1 MKRLILLTLLLV
13 LLINN
18 NSFSQAK
25 IENKMSFYDAES
37 WILFEDYKEAL
48 QIYLRLI
55 RFYPNNSNFKYR
67 IGQCYINIPGEK
79 DKAISYLED
88 AVKNINQNYKEGKFR
103 ETKAP
108 YDALYYL
115 ANAYSIDN
123 QLDKAIET
131 YNLFKKN
138 LNPEVYDSTI
148 VNLQIES
155 CRNASKLMSVPLYI
169 KERNLGNNIN
179 ETYSEFN
186 PVISNDEKLMVFT
199 KSLAFYD
206 AILYS
211 TKTDGN
217 WSNPVNMNEL
227 LKVDYN
233 YYPTSISNDG
243 KTLYLYSSENY
254 DGVIFMSV
262 FENGVWSVPV
272 RLNDNI
278 NTKYWESHATISND
292 NKKLFFTSNR
302 KGTIGGLDIYVSS
315 RDSVGNWGPAEN
327 LGPVINT
334 PYNEETPFLSKDD
347 KTLYFSSRGHYNMG
361 GYDIF
366 YSTRLENGE
375 WTVPLNAGYPMN
387 STDDDVFYR
396 PVNDGY
402 EGYYAKFSPD
412 GFGKQDIYR
421 LEIFNNDHP
430 RKFIIRGMVKVA
442 DLIGTYRDSVKIS
455 AMNIKD
461 PEQLLVVYS
470 DPRTGEYEFELPQGN
485 FEVIYESPYAEIV
498 KRNLD
503 LSLTNPSDSF
513 LLPGTILPKTD
524 YVADLVVE
532 SNKNISTS
540 GADTVMIPLK
550 VEPGSML
557 TVEHWLGDSLLYSE
571 TFPVTDTAFVHKMVP
586 QKGDNKVTFKIT
598 DRFNNTTT
606 ADVFVTRGKETTT
619 EPLVRPEY
627 SRVIAQKQIA
637 ALTEML
643 KNRADDKLRKV
654 ISEADIKNQQFGKV
668 DDLISYIKDEASK
681 SSISPEEVDRL
692 ALKVA
697 VMDNVLTQAAVGLM
711 AKYTEGDLKK
721 LLEDVDIYDQ
731 NLKTWT
737 DLQEYIAAK
746 TGGATNPQDLNL
758 IAANILINVDPA
770 INLIFDKI
778 LAYSEKAES
787 GILFRQSAE
796 TTQSKNIRKAGTWL
810 NSFYDEAHASGLRDN
825 QMSEMFAIIS
835 TMTGTDINKFADDLS
850 SHAAEPFLSFL
861 KSINLKKEKIR
872 NPSDLLL
879 YIFNNKENIPS
890 ENIFSSIADLI
901 SANDISVDEIR
912 SRMEAEKGK
921 NMWYLWILI
930 GAGIIFIILFY
941 RRKQKKEKK

>member
-1 MKRLILLTLLLV
+1 MKRLSLLTLFFV

-18 NSFSQAK
+18 NSFSQAR

-37 WILFEDYKEAL
+37 WVLFEDYKEAL

-55 RFYPNNSNFKYR
+55 RFYPNNSNYKYR

-88 AVKNINQNYKEGKFR
+88 AVKNINPNYKEGKFK
-103 ETKAP
+103 ETGAP

-123 QLDKAIET
+123 QLDKAIEI

-138 LNPEVYDSTI
+138 MDPDVYDSTI

-155 CRNASKLMSVPLYI
+155 CRNARNLMGAPLYI
-169 KERNLGNNIN
+169 KENNLGNNIN
-179 ETYSEFN
+179 ETSSEFN

-206 AILYS
+206 AILFS
-211 TKTDGN
+211 TNTDGS
-217 WSNPVNMNEL
+217 WSTPVNLNEL

-243 KTLYLYSSENY
+243 TKLFLYNSENY
-254 DGVIFMSV
+254 DGVIFVST
-262 FENGVWSVPV
+262 FENGLWSTPV

-292 NKKLFFTSNR
+292 SKKLYFTSNR
-302 KGTIGGLDIYVSS
+302 KGTFGGLDIYVSS
-315 RDSVGNWGPAEN
+315 LDSTGNWGPAEN

-347 KTLYFSSRGHYNMG
+347 RTLFFSSRGHYNMG

-366 YSTRLENGE
+366 YSTRLDNGE
-375 WTVPLNAGYPMN
+375 WTVPLNAGFPMN

-396 PVNDGY
+396 PVNEGY
-402 EGYYAKFSPD
+402 EGYYAKFSPY

-421 LEIFNNDHP
+421 VEIFSEDHP

-455 AMNIKD
+455 AMNIRN
-461 PEQLLVVYS
+461 PEQMVIVYS

-485 FEVIYESPYAEIV
+485 YEVTYDSPYAEKI
-498 KRNLD
+498 KKNLD
-503 LSLTNPSDSF
+503 LPINNPSDSF

-524 YVADLVVE
+524 FVADLVVK
-532 SNKNISTS
+532 SNKNISAS
-540 GADTVMIPLK
+540 GANPILLPLK
-550 VEPGSML
+550 VEPGSIL
-557 TVEHWLGDSLLYSE
+557 TVEHWVGDSLLYSE
-571 TFPVTDTAFVHKMVP
+571 TFPVKDTSFVYKLVP
-586 QKGDNKVTFKIT
+586 QRGDNKVTFKIT
-598 DRFNNTTT
+598 DKFNNTTT
-606 ADVFVTRGKETTT
+606 ADVFVKRGKEITSV
-619 EPLVRPEY
+619 PIVRPEY
-627 SRVIAQKQIA
+627 SRVIANKQIA

-643 KNRADDKLRKV
+643 KKRADDKLRKV
-654 ISEADIKNQQFGKV
+654 ISDADINNQKFAKV

-681 SSISPEEVDRL
+681 SNISPEEVDKL

-697 VMDNVLTQAAVGLM
+697 VMDNVLTQAVVDLLAN
-711 AKYTEGDLKK
+711 YTDGDLKK
-721 LLEDVDIYDQ
+721 ILQDVDIYDQ

-746 TGGATNPQDLNL
+746 TGGLTSPEDLNM
-758 IAANILINVDPA
+758 IAADILTNADPNIILIQS
-770 INLIFDKI
+770 KI
-778 LAYSEKAES
+778 QAYGEKDES
-787 GILFRQSAE
+787 GSLIHQSIEA
-796 TTQSKNIRKAGTWL
+796 TQGKKIKKAGLWL
-810 NSFYDEAHASGLRDN
+810 NSFYDEAHISGLTDKK
-825 QMSEMFAIIS
+825 MSDMFAIIS
-835 TMTGTDINKFADDLS
+835 AKTGADISQFTDDLA
-850 SHAAEPFLSFL
+850 SHAEEPFLSWL
-861 KSINLKKEKIR
+861 RSVNLKKENIR
-872 NPSDLLL
+872 NPSDHLF
-879 YIFNNKENIPS
+879 YIFNNKGNIPPV
-890 ENIFSSIADLI
+890 NIFNTLADMIA
-901 SANDISVDEIR
+901 ANDISVDEIR
-912 SRMEAEKGK
+912 SRMEAEKGGK
-921 NMWYLWILI
+921 LWYLWILI
-930 GAGIIFIILFY
+930 GAGILFIILFY
-941 RRKQKKEKK
+941 RRKQKKENK